1 MAITRVSASNLSGTS
16 LPSTIT
22 SASGLPLGKVL
33 QIQSNIISGVT
44 THSSSGYLDFVT
56 KTITPSSSSNKILVM
71 AGIGEIDQL
80 DGRVGARVTRNG
92 TNLGMDAQVC
102 GEVGRNLGFS
112 GTEDHLG
119 GEGVIVYLDSPSTSS
134 EITYK
139 LQINSGNN
147 GTIRINNGSASRLFL
162 YEIAT

>member
-1 MAITRVSASNLSGTS
+1 
-16 LPSTIT
+16 
-22 SASGLPLGKVL
+22 
-33 QIQSNIISGVT
+33 
-44 THSSSGYLDFVT
+44 
-56 KTITPSSSSNKILVM
+56 M

-80 DGRVGARVTRNG
+80 EGRVGARVTRNG

-102 GEVGRNLGFS
+102 GEVGRGLGYS